1 MILVQ
6 GDRKSLMEL
15 STISA
20 KSLEI
25 LECLSKTLFR
35 QVFSSN
41 VTCTLKK
48 KEINLSNEKA

>member
-35 QVFSSN
+35 QVYSSN
-41 VTCTLKK
+41 VTLKK